1 MRPIDRF
8 KMNRIAIIVASM
20 NGGGAERSILTLAKY
35 LAEESEF
42 EIDIVIRNF
51 RGPLLRE
58 IPEAVNVCVVDRDFY
73 VSQDVGGEE
82 YKGFAHAP
90 TEVKVFL
97 SKRIG
102 VIDFVR
108 YVIPNWPLGVQVVPR
123 RNNRYVT
130 SANSLVKYINA
141 RQPSVIMT
149 ALPNDLACTMIAV
162 KIGKFSIPVISSVR
176 DHINKK
182 HPRSHKILSNLLHK
196 ATRVHVISKGLKSDL
211 KNYVFESER
220 VFSIYNIAARPE
232 IKTLSREPV
241 NHEWMNK
248 DAKNLKVVLSVGRLA
263 RQKNY
268 HMLIEAFAKV
278 RLEYEEARLII
289 IGEGEER
296 KALESHISKLALTDS
311 VSLLGWLKNPY
322 PYMFNCDV
330 FALSSDHEGLG
341 NVLIEALI
349 CECNIVSTDCSHG
362 PAEILKNGSFGA
374 LVPTGDKN
382 AMANAIKNAFANK
395 PDLSKLNRR
404 ASQFSWEKL
413 GPEYLALFEE
423 LIEKPA

>member
-1 MRPIDRF
+1 
-8 KMNRIAIIVASM
+8 MNRIAFIVASM
-20 NGGGAERSILTLAKY
+20 NGGGTERNILTLAKY

-58 IPEAVNVCVVDRDFY
+58 IPEAVNVCVVDQDFC
-73 VSQDVGGEE
+73 VSQDVGRSTRGS
-82 YKGFAHAP
+82 YAP

-97 SKRIG
+97 AKRIG
-102 VIDFVR
+102 VIDFFR
-108 YVIPNWPLGVQVVPR
+108 YVVPNWPLGVQVVPR

-162 KIGKFSIPVISSVR
+162 NIGNFSVPVISSVR

-182 HPRSHKILSNLLHK
+182 NPRSHKILSNLLHK
-196 ATRVHVISKGLKSDL
+196 SARVHVVSKGLKYDL
-211 KNYVFESER
+211 KSYVRESER
-220 VFSIYNIAARPE
+220 VFSICNLAARPE
-232 IKTLSREPV
+232 IKTLSRESV
-241 NHEWMNK
+241 NHEWINK
-248 DAKNLKVVLSVGRLA
+248 DTKNLKVVLSVGRLT

-296 KALESHISKLALTDS
+296 KALESHISKLALIDC
-311 VSLLGWLKNPY
+311 VSLLGWLNNPY

-330 FALSSDHEGLG
+330 FVLSSDHEGLPT
-341 NVLIEALI
+341 VLIEALV
-349 CECNIVSTDCSHG
+349 CECNIVSTDCPHG
-362 PAEILKNGSFGA
+362 PAEILKNGKFGA
-374 LVPTGDKN
+374 LVPTGDRN
-382 AMANAIKNAFANK
+382 AMANAIKNAFSNK
-395 PDLSKLNRR
+395 PDLKKLNRH

-423 LIEKPA
+423 LIEPPRVIAHPV